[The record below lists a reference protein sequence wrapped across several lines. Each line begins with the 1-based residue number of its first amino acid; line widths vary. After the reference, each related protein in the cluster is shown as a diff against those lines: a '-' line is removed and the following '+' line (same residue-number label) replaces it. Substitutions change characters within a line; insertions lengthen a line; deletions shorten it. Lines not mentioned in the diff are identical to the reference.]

1 MQFDLNLVIIAV
13 FMYFGAEI
21 CVCVCVCICVCLCFV
36 FVYLFVFCVCL
47 FVCVFVCVFVLFV
60 CVCMCVCVH
69 VRVWCDS
76 SVGSRVILRSVYIWD
91 FEGSQVQ
98 VTVMTSYGIIFL
110 NKKLTYVCF
119 SRLISITEYLV
130 IDWSPKRP
138 STVT

>member
-1 MQFDLNLVIIAV
+1 MLCKFINYKFGSLVDMRFDLNLVIIAV

-21 CVCVCVCICVCLCFV
+21 CVCVCVCMCVCLCFV
-36 FVYLFVFCVCL
+36 FVYLFVCL
-47 FVCVFVCVFVLFV
+47 CVFLFCLSVCA
-60 CVCMCVCVH
+60 CVCVCVH
-69 VRVWCDS
+69 VRVWCNS
-76 SVGSRVILRSVYIWD
+76 SVGSRVILRS
-91 FEGSQVQ
+91 

-110 NKKLTYVCF
+110 NKKLTHVCF